1 MQGNLGQNTPNNGV
15 PLSTS
20 QQHPLNQTT
29 TPKTVLPIDRNHNDQ
44 SQQTNQMGHNT
55 PFGFLPNASQK
66 PILSGQTILK
76 LEFCLH
82 ALLTLEKR
90 VTRLC
95 LLQPQMSNLSFQGN
109 ETEIQKVVYSHSAKG
124 DDNHSSPHKKISE
137 ILQLHSGVIVVLS
150 NK

>member
-1 MQGNLGQNTPNNGV
+1 M
-15 PLSTS
+15 
-20 QQHPLNQTT
+20 
-29 TPKTVLPIDRNHNDQ
+29 
-44 SQQTNQMGHNT
+44 
-55 PFGFLPNASQK
+55 
-66 PILSGQTILK
+66 
-76 LEFCLH
+76 
-82 ALLTLEKR
+82 
-90 VTRLC
+90 TRLC